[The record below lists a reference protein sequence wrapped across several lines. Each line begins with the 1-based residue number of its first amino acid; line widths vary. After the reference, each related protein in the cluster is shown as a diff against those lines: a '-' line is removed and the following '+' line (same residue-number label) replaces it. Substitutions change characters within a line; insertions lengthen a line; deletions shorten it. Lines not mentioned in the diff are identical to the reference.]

1 MKTKLIIV
9 LTSLIFCTSCIF
21 ADNKGFRF
29 DGTVG
34 IYVDFGYR
42 NAKCQIINNEFVI
55 NAFMNK
61 GKYVV
66 FSDAINLLPE
76 YKEEFPYY
84 QYQAKFGDFNPNDGI
99 WVSKTWG
106 QAQDTAA
113 GEPHCFHECIN
124 NIEITALNDWNEE
137 LVAGADISHLFTME
151 YKTTMPYIE
160 RGFTGEKENLV
171 SQAVTDVLQNPISL
185 LSAKEPIKFKAK
197 SLPSNGNVQIEII
210 FTLDS
215 DREETCVVSL
225 L

>member
-9 LTSLIFCTSCIF
+9 LTSLSIFTSCIF
-21 ADNKGFRF
+21 GNKDYRF

-42 NAKCQIINNEFVI
+42 TAKCQIINDEFVVD
-55 NAFMNK
+55 AYMK
-61 GKYVV
+61 GTKYIS
-66 FSDAINLLPE
+66 FCDAINAADQE
-76 YKEEFPYY
+76 NNPYY

-99 WVSKTWG
+99 WVTMGWG
-106 QAQDTAA
+106 HALNTTA

-171 SQAVTDVLQNPISL
+171 TQAVTDVLQNPISL